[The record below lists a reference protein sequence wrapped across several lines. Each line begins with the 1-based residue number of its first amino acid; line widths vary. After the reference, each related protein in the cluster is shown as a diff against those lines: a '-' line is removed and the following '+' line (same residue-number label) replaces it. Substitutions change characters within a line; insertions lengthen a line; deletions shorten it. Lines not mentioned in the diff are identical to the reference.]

1 MEYSS
6 NPRKVYGKVEI
17 VYADEELSRDVKVAV
32 SGNSKISHPTEV
44 YHLPSEPT
52 VKACTMDG
60 NSTMDGTFQMM
71 GEDLVVGWW
80 SDKGADGN
88 GVYANKPYIE
98 LTFNMR
104 PIIYWR
110 IIGDKKLGQYPVD
123 FTLSYKKNGT
133 IVQTDTIKGNTEVEF
148 VLAPRISDITAVR
161 LTIEK
166 WSHPNAVAKI
176 LRCYERVYETYEG
189 DALLSFEVGEEL
201 CSSEGNYNINS
212 DSMTVSIYNEDRKF
226 DKGYLRTL
234 MLLDRKLYPFIGIE
248 KDGEIEYKPLGVFY
262 SDEWDIPQ
270 DSQWVKCTATDRL
283 MRLQI
288 KTYVGFPLVEK
299 ITLYEIAED
308 ILTAMGMTKLE
319 YLITD
324 RLKDFVVDMALLP
337 KTTGWD
343 ALQEIANAGLCKIFV
358 DRENRIVIKC
368 EDEKP
373 EKSPIAIVPGNMFSY
388 KSNITL
394 TDFSNSVSVDYC
406 EISIKSDVIDV
417 AEPEI
422 RLEPNETKLMTIDY
436 TSEVAYPT
444 AASSN
449 AAVRIVS
456 FNSGVNSCVC
466 ELRNTAGTAQTAVI
480 TVSGNAIDINTRTVT
495 VRDEESIYMYGIVEY
510 KHPTSELVQSYEQAE
525 YMAKLLLDRMRAGA
539 GTITA
544 VWRGNPE
551 LEVGLAYDNTDRFG
565 DKESL
570 LCEDN
575 KFTYD
580 GGLQQET
587 RGRKKGR

>member
-6 NPRKVYGKVEI
+6 NPRRVYGKVEI

-71 GEDLVVGWW
+71 GDDLVVGWW
-80 SDKGADGN
+80 SDKGADKN

-110 IIGDKKLGQYPVD
+110 IIGDKKLNQYPVD

-148 VLAPRISDITAVR
+148 VIAPKISDITAVR

-212 DSMTVSIYNEDRKF
+212 DSMTVSIYNEERKF

-234 MLLDRKLYPFIGIE
+234 MLLDRKLYPYIGVE
-248 KDGEIEYKPLGVFY
+248 KNGEIEYKPLGVFY

-570 LCEDN
+570 LCEYN

>member
-1 MEYSS
+1 MEYSN
-6 NPRKVYGKVEI
+6 NPRRVYGKVEI

-32 SGNSKISHPTEV
+32 SGNSKISHPIEV

-71 GEDLVVGWW
+71 GDDLVVGWW
-80 SDKGADGN
+80 SDKGADKN

-110 IIGDKKLGQYPVD
+110 IIGDKKLNQYPVD

-148 VLAPRISDITAVR
+148 VIAPKISDITAVR

-212 DSMTVSIYNEDRKF
+212 DSMTVSIYNEERKF

-234 MLLDRKLYPFIGIE
+234 MLLDRKLYPYIGVE
-248 KDGEIEYKPLGVFY
+248 KNGEIEYKPLGVFY

-570 LCEDN
+570 LCEYN

>member
-1 MEYSS
+1 M
-6 NPRKVYGKVEI
+6 EI

-570 LCEDN
+570 LCEYN

>member
-212 DSMTVSIYNEDRKF
+212 DSMTVCIYNEDRKF

-565 DKESL
+565 DKERL
-570 LCEDN
+570 LCEYN

-580 GGLQQET
+580 GGLKQET
-587 RGRKKGR
+587 RGRKK

>member
-248 KDGEIEYKPLGVFY
+248 KDGEIEYKPLGVFF

-570 LCEDN
+570 LCEYN

>member
-436 TSEVAYPT
+436 TSEVAYLT

-570 LCEDN
+570 LCEYN

>member
-17 VYADEELSRDVKVAV
+17 VYADEELSRDVKVAA

-324 RLKDFVVDMALLP
+324 N
-337 KTTGWD
+337 
-343 ALQEIANAGLCKIFV
+343 Q
-358 DRENRIVIKC
+358 
-368 EDEKP
+368 
-373 EKSPIAIVPGNMFSY
+373 
-388 KSNITL
+388 
-394 TDFSNSVSVDYC
+394 
-406 EISIKSDVIDV
+406 
-417 AEPEI
+417 
-422 RLEPNETKLMTIDY
+422 
-436 TSEVAYPT
+436 
-444 AASSN
+444 
-449 AAVRIVS
+449 
-456 FNSGVNSCVC
+456 
-466 ELRNTAGTAQTAVI
+466 
-480 TVSGNAIDINTRTVT
+480 
-495 VRDEESIYMYGIVEY
+495 
-510 KHPTSELVQSYEQAE
+510 
-525 YMAKLLLDRMRAGA
+525 
-539 GTITA
+539 
-544 VWRGNPE
+544 
-551 LEVGLAYDNTDRFG
+551 
-565 DKESL
+565 
-570 LCEDN
+570 
-575 KFTYD
+575 
-580 GGLQQET
+580 
-587 RGRKKGR
+587 

>member
-32 SGNSKISHPTEV
+32 SGNSKISHPIEV

-148 VLAPRISDITAVR
+148 VIAPRISDITAVR

-358 DRENRIVIKC
+358 VRENRIVIKC

-570 LCEDN
+570 LCEYN

>member
-32 SGNSKISHPTEV
+32 SGNSKISHPIEV

-148 VLAPRISDITAVR
+148 VIAPRISNITAVR

-570 LCEDN
+570 LCEYN

>member
-17 VYADEELSRDVKVAV
+17 IYADEELSRDVKVAV

-270 DSQWVKCTATDRL
+270 DSHWVKCTATDRL

-299 ITLYEIAED
+299 ITQYEISED
-308 ILTAMGMTKLE
+308 ILTAMGMNKLE

-570 LCEDN
+570 LCEYN